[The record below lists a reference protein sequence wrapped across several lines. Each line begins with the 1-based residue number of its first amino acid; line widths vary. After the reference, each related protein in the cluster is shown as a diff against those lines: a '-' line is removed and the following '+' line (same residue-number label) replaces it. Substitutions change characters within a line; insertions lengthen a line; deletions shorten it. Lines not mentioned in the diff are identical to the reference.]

1 MSYNYN
7 PPLNY
12 NDASNNHLSRFLEN
26 LKNVLPDSNY
36 QRDLLNKGNF
46 NNTLINGYQ
55 QGFALYDDPEKD
67 KKLFIKIDYDPLS
80 EEKVNFDEINEKVQ
94 ENYHNRNAYEE
105 GKQIVKGAVDKINS
119 VSNDTENKLKNY
131 ADDLIDKIKNL
142 FKIDGQALLKYGS
155 FILLAFILYKKI

>member
-1 MSYNYN
+1 MSYNYK

-26 LKNVLPDSNY
+26 LKNVLPDSKY

-105 GKQIVKGAVDKINS
+105 GKQTLNGIVDRANEITDE
-119 VSNDTENKLKNY
+119 TENKLK
-131 ADDLIDKIKNL
+131 AFQSKIPTKQRPES
-142 FKIDGQALLKYGS
+142 K
-155 FILLAFILYKKI
+155 